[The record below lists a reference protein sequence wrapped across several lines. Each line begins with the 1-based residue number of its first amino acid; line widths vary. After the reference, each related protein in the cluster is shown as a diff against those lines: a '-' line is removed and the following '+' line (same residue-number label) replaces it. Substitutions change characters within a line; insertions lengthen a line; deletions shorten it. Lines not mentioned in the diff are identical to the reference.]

1 MLNWKTLF
9 YQHQY
14 NWFMDDSMKYLHIFV
29 LNPWSHLRQ
38 YHSSFMESLNQEVGK
53 QWSQCDKRD
62 SKRWKKSGWRWDKR
76 WSKSILIWRIK
87 NWNGGFYWFH
97 SMWCWGQ
104 CSNNIKAMLLRFRW
118 IVVSLSSKACCSNFY
133 IPSCLLLCDLCGARM
148 QAGYWMRS

>member
-1 MLNWKTLF
+1 M
-9 YQHQY
+9 
-14 NWFMDDSMKYLHIFV
+14 
-29 LNPWSHLRQ
+29 
-38 YHSSFMESLNQEVGK
+38 
-53 QWSQCDKRD
+53 
-62 SKRWKKSGWRWDKR
+62 
-76 WSKSILIWRIK
+76 IWRIK

-148 QAGYWMRS
+148 QAGYWMRR